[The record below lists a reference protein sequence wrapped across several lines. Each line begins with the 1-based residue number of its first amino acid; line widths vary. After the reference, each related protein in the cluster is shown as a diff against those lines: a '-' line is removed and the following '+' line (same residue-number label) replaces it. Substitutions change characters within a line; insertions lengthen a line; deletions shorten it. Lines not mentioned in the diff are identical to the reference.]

1 MLSHCLVPFVFGVV
15 VVGQRIQRVRHVR
28 LLGLYRFL
36 IFFFWTVW
44 SSVSVSRRSV
54 REHAGRQSGIAWRGR
69 SGGYDP
75 CRRQAVQK
83 KMKEGGASVRRSV
96 SRPRR
101 TRHGG
106 AWSVVGIVPKR
117 SEGSV
122 IPGALGPAG
131 FAKGRCPLASAH
143 SRMSNTGFSRPPSI
157 LLFSCGFCG
166 LPAVRPADLSCR
178 LGDGSRSVPVRPPV
192 AVDGGRD
199 YGGETAFLVDCQRA
213 HRGQHGAPV
222 PQPPQYVADDG
233 ERLDL

>member
-1 MLSHCLVPFVFGVV
+1 MVPV
-15 VVGQRIQRVRHVR
+15 
-28 LLGLYRFL
+28 LN
-36 IFFFWTVW
+36 FFFWTVW
-44 SSVSVSRRSV
+44 SSDSAGRRSV
-54 REHAGRQSGIAWRGR
+54 REHAEPLGVRDAWRGR

-75 CRRQAVQK
+75 CRRQTVQK

-106 AWSVVGIVPKR
+106 ARSVVGIVPKR
-117 SEGSV
+117 SGGSV
-122 IPGALGPAG
+122 IPGALGPGRVGSGGSGAG
-131 FAKGRCPLASAH
+131 WVRQGAVPLGIGSQQDVQH
-143 SRMSNTGFSRPPSI
+143 GFSRPPSI
-157 LLFSCGFCG
+157 LLFPFGFCG

-222 PQPPQYVADDG
+222 PHPPQYVADDG
-233 ERLDL
+233 ERLGL